1 MTYDEFVA
9 HVWEKVAT
17 SPQCWRK
24 GQAVFNVIDENWDVA
39 REVQFVDGIDCFY
52 DDDKIQEFIDHA
64 WVIVKNKLSLV

>member
-1 MTYDEFVA
+1 MTYNEFVA
-9 HVWEKVAT
+9 QVWEKVAT

>member
-9 HVWEKVAT
+9 QVWEKVAT